1 MLPLLSDPSESTVF
15 EQNIQNLERYMNL
28 SPQDSKKIYVELL
41 QAGMD
46 KELLMTLFPYV
57 FSAGLDPSSEPES
70 IK

>member
-1 MLPLLSDPSESTVF
+1 
-15 EQNIQNLERYMNL
+15 MNL
-28 SPQDSKKIYVELL
+28 SPQDSKKIYVDLL

-57 FSAGLDPSSEPES
+57 FSAGLDPSSEPGS